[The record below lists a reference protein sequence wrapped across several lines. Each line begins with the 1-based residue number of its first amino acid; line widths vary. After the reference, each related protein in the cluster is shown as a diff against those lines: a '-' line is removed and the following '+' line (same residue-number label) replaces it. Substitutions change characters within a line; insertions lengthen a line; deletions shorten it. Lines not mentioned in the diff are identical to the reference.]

1 MCISWAGTEDSR
13 RGTGSMGDR
22 RCYPQSPT
30 ACLHARHSSVEDT
43 QSAFCRGQAED
54 TSFAQERKDGL
65 DHLPPKDP
73 KSYPNLIIFFLSKW
87 TTKSIQ
93 R

>member
-1 MCISWAGTEDSR
+1 
-13 RGTGSMGDR
+13 MGDR